1 MLSPDFKIIIV
12 DTEKFKRRKFFIILL
27 ESQLH
32 SRNRS
37 KSQLSPISTKP
48 EAYIKLTQSLTLH
61 NCLLEVKAYLLQ
73 LCFPLSCF
81 ADIAFFSYKLKVCDN
96 SASSKSINI
105 IFPTVFTHFVSLCHT
120 LLIFQYFELFIIII
134 SVMVMCVIFDVT
146 TEKRSWLAEASGYG
160 QYFLTRIFF

>member
-1 MLSPDFKIIIV
+1 MFLVSSLLKVYVIRKNGALSKLPENSIICHV
-12 DTEKFKRRKFFIILL
+12 YTGM
-27 ESQLH
+27 
-32 SRNRS
+32 
-37 KSQLSPISTKP
+37 
-48 EAYIKLTQSLTLH
+48 
-61 NCLLEVKAYLLQ
+61 
-73 LCFPLSCF
+73 LCF
-81 ADIAFFSYKLKVCDN
+81 IAFCRFCIVHKLKVCDN